1 MESDFQRHVQADR
14 DSAIAA
20 LDEAAEL
27 WNAAW
32 EASPTGGRLHL
43 PVLAG
48 IRRGRVL
55 SDVEVV
61 EDATGCTIHLRSQ
74 STDYHVN
81 RPALVLL
88 VMGAVGGLVTV
99 IVPLAPE
106 QLIQFLPLGIV
117 MMIGAW
123 LLVASRLRYDGPKEF
138 LEVVAEIAE
147 ENLEVDVPQARRH

>member
-1 MESDFQRHVQADR
+1 MEIEIQRHVQADR
-14 DSAIAA
+14 ENAIAA

-55 SDVEVV
+55 ADVEVV

-74 STDYHVN
+74 STDYEVN

-99 IVPLAPE
+99 IVPFAPIR
-106 QLIQFLPLGIV
+106 LLGFLPLGIV

-123 LLVASRLRYDGPKEF
+123 LLVASRLRYDDPKEF

-147 ENLEVDVPQARRH
+147 WEYEDLSGSELVP